1 MAPEVAVSD
10 NRGMPNPPST
20 RSVKID
26 HDERGGWSSDGPR
39 RDGAPPRPASLSVR
53 GRALRPSEHL
63 RYAPGSLLVI
73 VSGSAEAREQFA
85 ARVIE
90 ERGALLSLAKVR
102 ALLAGRAGADEAAAA
117 ALLDKAVGKR
127 IGAGETVVI
136 EAEGVGAEEREHFVR
151 MAAVQRRPCH
161 LILVEAPRDQVS
173 DEDRPVLDK
182 LRRALDAGELGAEGF
197 TTFLRIGGSSI
208 DNLERVVFR
217 RPSDD
222 D

>member
-1 MAPEVAVSD
+1 VRED
-10 NRGMPNPPST
+10 EDMPKPPST

-26 HDERGGWSSDGPR
+26 NDERGGWSSDRPR
-39 RDGAPPRPASLSVR
+39 RDGAPPRPADLSVR
-53 GRALRPSEHL
+53 GRTLRPSEQL

-73 VSGSAEAREQFA
+73 VSGSAAARDQFA

-90 ERGALLSLAKVR
+90 ERGALLSLSKVR
-102 ALLAGRAGADEAAAA
+102 ALLAGRAGADEDAAA

-136 EAEGVGAEEREHFVR
+136 TAESVGPEEREHFVR
-151 MAAVQRRPCH
+151 MAAAERRPCH

-173 DEDRPVLDK
+173 DEDRPLLDK

-197 TTFLRIGGSSI
+197 TTSLRLGGSSI
-208 DNLERVVFR
+208 GELERVVFR